1 MKTNKKMS
9 RLSKNDSA
17 ILSYLDK
24 TNKDLGVNLHKLF
37 EQVKAGDEFELIF
50 FGRKGSYLQQEKY
63 IKLLKYLAKN
73 AEMNNLQFIEP
84 SDVLDINYSVDKDT
98 SMRCTIDGRIN
109 INKIMK
115 KLNIPKNH
123 VVFKTLVDL
132 HFNSD
137 KNNKLAGVSFMKK
150 EKENSQVVEVDDFD
164 FRARLSHETSL
175 SEKDIEHCSNIDVT
189 FAKKINFRH
198 KQRASLFIVGNEQSD
213 EFIRVDL
220 TITKNTDQFKKL
232 NKVVPNYELEIEYG
246 TKSKVSVDLLDTML
260 IEADKLLKVVN
271 QSNHIMPK
279 SKLIEV
285 YMYYRKLLFITENT
299 TGLDARQPITL
310 EIQHVTEVLP
320 NRYAVTD
327 KADGDRQF
335 LIVFDKRVYLISTN
349 MDIKYTGIELA
360 NDEYN
365 GSLLDGELIFISHKN
380 RHVYLAF
387 DCLFHKSQ
395 DVRKTIKL
403 FDRLKYADDI
413 IANCFVFGKQKG
425 FTENAIPNTKQFNLD
440 TRLNFHFEEIK
451 RSVTN
456 LNHDID
462 LEKQFPLIRRK
473 YFIGAEGAKEWEI
486 FSYACLLY
494 NAFTTNADIK
504 CPYFLDGLIFQP
516 LDQAYVTNINE
527 SRYSDF
533 KWKPPEKNSIDF
545 YVEFEKDKDGKILTA
560 YDNSHEEDEEFSKN
574 KSYKI
579 CKLFVGQRTK
589 GTEVPILFK
598 EDEEL
603 YYAYIFV
610 ENGEARD
617 IEGNIISDK
626 TVVEF
631 YYNNNQEVMDK
642 FRWVALRTRY
652 DKTESVMRFG
662 KKYGNAAMVANKI
675 WRSILN
681 PVLMSDMEDLSQGNN
696 TEKNIYAYDKKIAQL
711 KSKITHELIM
721 TATSENKY
729 FQKIT
734 ALAKPMRGFTNWI
747 KSNMIYTYCHPM
759 YQENKQLSVL
769 DIGCGKG
776 QDIMKFY
783 YSMASILVAIDVD
796 RAGLV
801 SGTDGAVSRYNLLR
815 TKKPNFPK
823 MYFIQADATAEFDIE
838 LQHKA
843 LNVKKLE
850 NEDFFKKFFSK
861 DSRMLFDRINCQL
874 AVHYML
880 RNADCWTNFK
890 NNLNN
895 HLRNGGY
902 FLASTFDAEKVMKL
916 IGTQEKA
923 SHHYVDEDGKSH
935 LLFEIVKKYITP
947 EKNAILGTGNPID
960 VYISWFS
967 EEGRYLT
974 EYLVDS
980 RFFVEELKKD
990 CGLELID
997 SDNFGNQLNM
1007 HEEYLTKYAK
1017 YEETNETRKFLA
1029 DVAKFYENNSVND
1042 GCKIWN
1048 SLFRYYVFRKVDN
1061 PKLKQ
1066 KGGDESLNFNDV
1078 EKFIVP
1084 SMNKYK
1090 DKEYSFAN
1098 GIHHVLKNHQII
1110 PHSLSPQ
1117 NLFQELGLNMPHDDT
1132 ITQPSIKSFVKN
1144 INIEHVIDETKQT
1157 TQLINGLNVFIVE
1170 RDCNDNYDVELI
1182 QKSKKMKEDDLALIM
1197 MKEGTWYVPVYTID
1211 QNTHDRVG
1219 LYSMKNPII
1228 SQLMNEL

>member
-1 MKTNKKMS
+1 MKSNKKMS
-9 RLSKNDSA
+9 RSTNDESV
-17 ILSYLDK
+17 ILSYIDK
-24 TNKDLGVNLHKLF
+24 NTSTNLYKLF
-37 EQVKAGDEFELIF
+37 DEVKSGDEFELIF
-50 FGRKGSYLQQEKY
+50 FGKKGSFLQQEKY
-63 IKLLKYLAKN
+63 IKLLKYLSKY
-73 AEMNNLQFIEP
+73 AEIGKLHFLEP
-84 SDVLDINYSVDKDT
+84 HDILDINYSFNKDT
-98 SMRCTIDGRIN
+98 SIRCTITDREN

-115 KLNIPKNH
+115 KLNVPKNH
-123 VVFKTLVDL
+123 VVFKTLVEL
-132 HFNSD
+132 YFNS
-137 KNNKLAGVSFMKK
+137 KNKPDGLSFMKK
-150 EKENSQVVEVDDFD
+150 EKENANVVDVDDFD
-164 FRARLSHETSL
+164 FRARLSHEVDLTKEDIKHCL
-175 SEKDIEHCSNIDVT
+175 EIDEKYMN
-189 FAKKINFRH
+189 KINFRY
-198 KQRASLFIVGNEQSD
+198 KQRTSLFVMGNEKADQ
-213 EFIRVDL
+213 FIRIDL
-220 TITKNTDQFKKL
+220 TMSKNTDQFKKI
-232 NKVVPNYELEIEYG
+232 NKVIPNYELEIEYG
-246 TKSKVSVDLLDTML
+246 TTGKVKSESLDIML
-260 IEADKLLKVVN
+260 KEAEKILKVIN

-279 SKLIEV
+279 SKVLEV
-285 YMYYRKLLFITENT
+285 YNYYRNLLFISSENT
-299 TGLDARQPITL
+299 VGLDARQPITL

-335 LIVFDKRVYLISTN
+335 LIIMDKKAYLMGTN
-349 MDIKYTGIELA
+349 LDIKFTGIELKN
-360 NDEYN
+360 NDYD
-365 GSLLDGELIFISHKN
+365 GSLLDGELIFISKKN
-380 RHVYLAF
+380 RHIYLAF

-403 FDRLKYADDI
+403 FDRLKFADDI
-413 IANCFVFGKQKG
+413 VKNCFVFGKQKG
-425 FTENAIPNTKQFNLD
+425 FEASNNVTDKKFDLEKQLE
-440 TRLNFHFEEIK
+440 FHFNEIS
-451 RSVTN
+451 RSVNN
-456 LNHDID
+456 LNHDIE

-473 YFIGAEGAKEWEI
+473 YFIGAEGAKDWEI
-486 FSYACLLY
+486 FAYACLMY
-494 NAFTTNADIK
+494 NAFTTNANIK

-545 YVEFEKDKDGKILTA
+545 YVEFEKDKDGKIVTA
-560 YDNSHEEDEEFSKN
+560 YDNSYDDEQGEFVKN
-574 KSYKI
+574 KPYKI
-579 CKLFVGQRTK
+579 CKLFVGQRNK
-589 GTEVPILFK
+589 GTEVPVLFR
-598 EDEEL
+598 EEEEL

-610 ENGEARD
+610 NDGEARD
-617 IEGNIISDK
+617 VEDNILSDK

-631 YYNNNQEVMDK
+631 YYNNNQDTLDK
-642 FRWVALRTRY
+642 FRWIPLRTRH

-662 KKYGNAAMVANKI
+662 KKYGNAAQVANKI

-681 PVLMSDMEDLSQGNN
+681 PVLMSDMEDLAIGNN
-696 TEKNIYAYDKKIAQL
+696 TEKNIYAYDKKVAIL

-734 ALAKPMRGFTNWI
+734 DLAKPMRGFVNWI

-759 YQENKQLSVL
+759 YQDNRQLSVL

-783 YSMASILVAIDVD
+783 YSMVSFLVAIDVD
-796 RAGLV
+796 REGLV

-823 MYFIQADATAEFDIE
+823 MYFIQADATAEFDVE

-843 LNVKKLE
+843 LNVKRLE

-880 RNADCWTNFK
+880 RNTDCWTNFK

-916 IGTQEKA
+916 IGNADKATQ
-923 SHHYVDEDGKSH
+923 YYIDDEGKSRM
-935 LLFEIVKKYITP
+935 LFEIVKKYITP
-947 EKNAILGTGNPID
+947 EKNTVLGTGNAID

-980 RFFVEELKKD
+980 RFFVDELKRD

-997 SDNFGNQLNM
+997 SDNFGNQLNL
-1007 HEEYLTKYAK
+1007 HEQYLMEFAR

-1048 SLFRYYVFRKVDN
+1048 ALFRYYVFRKVDKN
-1061 PKLKQ
+1061 TKVKQ
-1066 KGGDESLNFNDV
+1066 TGGDDSVNFNDID
-1078 EKFIVP
+1078 KFIVP
-1084 SMNKYK
+1084 AMKDYK
-1090 DKEYSFAN
+1090 NKEYSFVN
-1098 GIHHVLKNHQII
+1098 GIHHVLKNHHII
-1110 PHSLSPQ
+1110 PHSVSPQ
-1117 NLFQELGLNMPHDDT
+1117 KLFGELGLNMPKDDT
-1132 ITQPSIKSFVKN
+1132 IHSSKIGSFVKN
-1144 INIEHVIDETKQT
+1144 INIEHIIDEEKQT
-1157 TQLINGLNVFIVE
+1157 TEMINGLNVFVVE
-1170 RDCNDNYDVELI
+1170 RDCNDEYNVELI
-1182 QKSKKMKEDDLALIM
+1182 KKSKKTKDDDLAIIM
-1197 MKEGTWYVPVYTID
+1197 MKEGTWYVPVYSIN
-1211 QNTHDRVG
+1211 QESHERMG
-1219 LYSMKNPII
+1219 LYKMSNPVIQ
-1228 SQLMNEL
+1228 QLMNDL